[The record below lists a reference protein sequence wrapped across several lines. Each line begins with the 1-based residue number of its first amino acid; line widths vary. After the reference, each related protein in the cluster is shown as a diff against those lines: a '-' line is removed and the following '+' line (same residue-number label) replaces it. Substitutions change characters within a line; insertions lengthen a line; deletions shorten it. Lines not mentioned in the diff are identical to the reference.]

1 MSSQNQRKRRR
12 TRPATSSES
21 CYYCFQRGKK
31 CNRGRKSACC
41 ANCLPKSTSP
51 ILNADSLVNSDVR
64 QHLDNLVENSRPFSS
79 QGNEVIACT
88 LAFEIETE
96 HKKKDKSKET
106 RQTNHSLLIM
116 EPFYPSSQALRAD
129 MDSFVW
135 KHLSLQMRCSDD
147 ESHSTEDHAEKHIIK
162 FCLLRF
168 DALVEEVI
176 VPLRAL
182 GAHSGR
188 DYALNTIAA
197 AGVLYCEV
205 EHVNQGFQSGK
216 LRLLCTNP
224 DMEKSLRIWLKGIAQ
239 ELLARLQTTCGS
251 FPVWAEHLVPPRRG
265 AKRNFDIRN
274 ISIAIEPSS
283 IVSSNTGM
291 GQEICDPPDF
301 GWSIAP
307 SAAAVSPAS
316 TTAESEP
323 NDMVPGSE
331 GQIEQEQTSGYETTT
346 SNAAVTHASNPNR
359 PSGATSYDAVD
370 LTLYQN
376 NFLRGIEKLHPENS
390 TSVIV
395 DRTWTQPFP
404 NDDRALPQNYL
415 SVDDYHF
422 TPPNEKFATMS
433 SYDLPISST
442 AEMPSSSHQPFYV
455 TGHSPSEK
463 TSDTS
468 GIMALD
474 YDWTQNLF
482 GSVTN
487 QHVTWPQS

>member
-1 MSSQNQRKRRR
+1 MPIR
-12 TRPATSSES
+12 
-21 CYYCFQRGKK
+21 
-31 CNRGRKSACC
+31 
-41 ANCLPKSTSP
+41 LST
-51 ILNADSLVNSDVR
+51 V
-64 QHLDNLVENSRPFSS
+64 HLDNLVENSRPFSS
-79 QGNEVIACT
+79 QGNEVVACT

-106 RQTNHSLLIM
+106 RQTNHSLLIT
-116 EPFYPSSQALRAD
+116 EPFYPSSQVLRAD

-147 ESHSTEDHAEKHIIK
+147 ESHSVSLASLAGAYLALMFPLVAEDLNESLSESIKTEDHAEKHIIK

-274 ISIAIEPSS
+274 ISIAIEPPST
-283 IVSSNTGM
+283 VSSNTGTD
-291 GQEICDPPDF
+291 QEICDPPDL

-316 TTAESEP
+316 TTAEPEP
-323 NDMVPGSE
+323 NDMVHESE
-331 GQIEQEQTSGYETTT
+331 GQIEQQQTLGYETTT

-359 PSGATSYDAVD
+359 PSGTTSYDAVD
-370 LTLYQN
+370 LTLSQD
-376 NFLRGIEKLHPENS
+376 NFLRGIEKL
-390 TSVIV
+390 
-395 DRTWTQPFP
+395 P
-404 NDDRALPQNYL
+404 NDDRTLPQNYL

-422 TPPNEKFATMS
+422 APPNEKFASMYIVLTR
-433 SYDLPISST
+433 
-442 AEMPSSSHQPFYV
+442 
-455 TGHSPSEK
+455 SPCSLWR
-463 TSDTS
+463 S
-468 GIMALD
+468 
-474 YDWTQNLF
+474 
-482 GSVTN
+482 
-487 QHVTWPQS
+487 